1 MNTLSFFNPLF
12 NSDFFD
18 AFDNSLSGDRSADSS
33 FVPKVDVRENEHS
46 YIFDM
51 ELPGMDK
58 ENVDISLKDKVLTIN
73 SHKDEKLENAD
84 SDKKENSKQVAKND
98 EKTRAAG
105 ERWLIR
111 ERTSTEFTRSFHLP
125 KDVDGENVSATFKNG
140 MLCITVPRRPETQ
153 PKTIKIEA
161 A

>member
-18 AFDNSLSGDRSADSS
+18 AFDNSLSGDRAADSS
-33 FVPKVDVRENEHS
+33 FLPKVDVRENEHS
-46 YIFDM
+46 YVFDM
-51 ELPGMDK
+51 ELPGMTK

-73 SHKDEKLENAD
+73 SRKDEKLENAD
-84 SDKKENSKQVAKND
+84 SDKKEKGKEVAKNN
-98 EKTRAAG
+98 EQTREAG

-111 ERTSTEFTRSFHLP
+111 ERTTTEFTRSFHLP
-125 KDVDGENVSATFKNG
+125 KDVDGENISATFKNG
-140 MLCITVPRRPETQ
+140 LLRISVPRCPESQ

>member
-1 MNTLSFFNPLF
+1 MNTVSFFNPLF

-18 AFDNSLSGDRSADSS
+18 AFDSSVSGDRSTGSS
-33 FVPKVDVRENEHS
+33 YAPKVDVRENEKA

-51 ELPGMDK
+51 ELPGMTK

-73 SHKDEKLENAD
+73 SHKEEKLESAD
-84 SDKKENSKQVAKND
+84 SDKKEKGKEVAKND
-98 EKTRAAG
+98 EQTREAG

-111 ERTSTEFTRSFHLP
+111 ERTSSEFTRSFHLP
-125 KDVDGENVSATFKNG
+125 KDVDGENISATFKNG
-140 MLCITVPRRPETQ
+140 MLSITVPRKPETQ
-153 PKTIKIEA
+153 PKTIKISA

>member
-1 MNTLSFFNPLF
+1 MNTVSFFNPLF

-18 AFDNSLSGDRSADSS
+18 AFDSCLTGNCESKATFS
-33 FVPKVDVRENEHS
+33 PKVDVRENEHA

-58 ENVDISLKDKVLTIN
+58 ENVDISLKDKILTI
-73 SHKDEKLENAD
+73 SSRKDEKLESAD
-84 SDKKENSKQVAKND
+84 SDKEETTKEVAKNN
-98 EKTRAAG
+98 EKTREVG

-140 MLCITVPRRPETQ
+140 MLSITVPRKPETQ
-153 PKTIKIEA
+153 PKTIKITA

>member
-1 MNTLSFFNPLF
+1 MNTISFFNPLF

-18 AFDNSLSGDRSADSS
+18 AFDNSLSGDRATDSS
-33 FVPKVDVRENEHS
+33 FLPKVDVRETEHA
-46 YIFDM
+46 YVFDM
-51 ELPGMDK
+51 ELPGMAK

-73 SHKDEKLENAD
+73 SRREEKLESAD
-84 SDKKENSKQVAKND
+84 SDKKEKGNEVAKND
-98 EKTRAAG
+98 EKTREAG

-111 ERTSTEFTRSFHLP
+111 ERSSSEFTRSFHLP

-140 MLCITVPRRPETQ
+140 MLSITVPRKPETQ
-153 PKTIKIEA
+153 PKTIKITA